1 MLGED
6 YVRLLEEGF
15 DNGWID
21 VYENQG
27 KRSGAY
33 SWGAYGTHPYVLLN
47 YNGNLNAVFTLAHEM
62 GHAIHSYYSDAAQPF
77 TYAGYRIFVAEVA
90 STCNEALLIH
100 YLLEHAKHAI

>member
-1 MLGED
+1 MTFYVPLVERPEKEIPFEEAKKIVKEGLSVLGED

-33 SWGAYGTHPYVLLN
+33 SWGAYGTHPYVLSELQW
-47 YNGNLNAVFTLAHEM
+47 
-62 GHAIHSYYSDAAQPF
+62 QPERGL
-77 TYAGYRIFVAEVA
+77 YAGA
-90 STCNEALLIH
+90 
-100 YLLEHAKHAI
+100 